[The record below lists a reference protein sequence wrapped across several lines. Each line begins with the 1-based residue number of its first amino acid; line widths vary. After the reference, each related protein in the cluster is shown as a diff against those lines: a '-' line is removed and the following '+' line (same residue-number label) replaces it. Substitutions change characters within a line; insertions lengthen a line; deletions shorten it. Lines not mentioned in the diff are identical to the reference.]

1 MGRSR
6 EDGASVARLFEPDR
20 VHRDVYTDPE
30 IFQLEMERLWS
41 RTWIYVGHTS
51 QVREPGDF
59 ITLDIAAKP
68 VIMVRHTDGSV
79 RLLLNRCAHKGTKVV
94 GDLAGNTGKTFRCPY
109 HRSEERRVGKECRS
123 RWSPYH

>member
-1 MGRSR
+1 MGRYR
-6 EDGASVARLFEPDR
+6 EDSDALARLIEPDR

-59 ITLDIAAKP
+59 ITLDIATKP

-79 RLLLNRCAHKGTKVV
+79 RRQRAFAAAQGPH
-94 GDLAGNTGKTFRCPY
+94 LAAGLACRRATRLRR
-109 HRSEERRVGKECRS
+109 RS
-123 RWSPYH
+123 HA